1 MTQCEVLRRAREP
14 RVLPFDAGLH
24 FDALERLLDFRLPR
38 ARAGRIQLDV
48 WVHDS
53 DGARTMASLL
63 QRPADKPAWRHQES
77 GPPPPAHCGLH
88 PRAVTAM
95 GKGKKDSINPA
106 DAYRK
111 EQKKKEIKKNKKER
125 QQTRELTTIL
135 RDPSK
140 LSEEVKKL
148 EKEVRSNPIDN
159 QLRQRLGQFRGHLAV
174 LMKKQRDEERELQAR
189 REELEPSPGASSSA
203 PAAAKPVVEQRNVY
217 SDVAMGAPAYDSTF
231 VPKPPSGRKWC
242 SALEAFRDSATSDLA
257 FHS

>member
-1 MTQCEVLRRAREP
+1 
-14 RVLPFDAGLH
+14 
-24 FDALERLLDFRLPR
+24 
-38 ARAGRIQLDV
+38 
-48 WVHDS
+48 
-53 DGARTMASLL
+53 
-63 QRPADKPAWRHQES
+63 
-77 GPPPPAHCGLH
+77 
-88 PRAVTAM
+88 M

-189 REELEPSPGASSSA
+189 REELEPVDERKRAER
-203 PAAAKPVVEQRNVY
+203 VEHE
-217 SDVAMGAPAYDSTF
+217 P
-231 VPKPPSGRKWC
+231 
-242 SALEAFRDSATSDLA
+242 
-257 FHS
+257 

>member
-1 MTQCEVLRRAREP
+1 
-14 RVLPFDAGLH
+14 
-24 FDALERLLDFRLPR
+24 
-38 ARAGRIQLDV
+38 
-48 WVHDS
+48 
-53 DGARTMASLL
+53 
-63 QRPADKPAWRHQES
+63 
-77 GPPPPAHCGLH
+77 
-88 PRAVTAM
+88 M

-189 REELEPSPGASSSA
+189 REELEPASSSA
-203 PAAAKPVVEQRNVY
+203 PAAAKPVAEQRDAF
-217 SDVAMGAPAYDSTF
+217 SDVASTF
-231 VPKPPSGRKWC
+231 VPKPPSGPPPGMPPPVLGVPMNSFTLARPPPPPPGRPPPSRAPPTLREPPRALSV
-242 SALEAFRDSATSDLA
+242 SAA
-257 FHS
+257 